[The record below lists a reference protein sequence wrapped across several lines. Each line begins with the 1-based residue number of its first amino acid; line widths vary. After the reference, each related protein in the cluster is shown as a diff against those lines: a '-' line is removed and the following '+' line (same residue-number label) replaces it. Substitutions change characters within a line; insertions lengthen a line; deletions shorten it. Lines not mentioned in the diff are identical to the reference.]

1 MSIADSDIAFAREVF
16 SALPDLSHRK
26 MFGGICLYSEDT
38 VFALA
43 SSDGRLYLK
52 ATGDLADR
60 LAADGAEQFHS
71 MPYWSLP
78 EDMLDDPDAACD
90 LARETL
96 RHLKENGS

>member
-1 MSIADSDIAFAREVF
+1 MSISDSDIAFAREVF
-16 SALPDLSHRK
+16 AEVPDLSHRK
-26 MFGGICLYSEDT
+26 MFGGICLYSDDV

-52 ATGDLADR
+52 AQGDLAER
-60 LAADGAEQFHS
+60 LKGDGAEQFHS

-78 EDMLDDPDAACD
+78 EDLLDDPGGACD

-96 RHLKENGS
+96 RALRESG

>member
-1 MSIADSDIAFAREVF
+1 MSISDSDIAFAREIF
-16 SALPDLSHRK
+16 ADIPDLSHRK

-43 SSDGRLYLK
+43 SSEGRIYLK
-52 ATGDLADR
+52 AQGDLAER
-60 LAADGAEQFHS
+60 LKGDGAEQFHS

-78 EDMLDDPDAACD
+78 EDLLDAPDRACD

-96 RHLKENGS
+96 RALRESG

>member
-1 MSIADSDIAFAREVF
+1 MSIGDGDIAFARELF
-16 SALPDLSHRK
+16 ETLPDLTHRK

-52 ATGDLADR
+52 AYDAIADR
-60 LAADGAEQFHS
+60 LRDGGAEQFHT

-78 EDMLDDPDAACD
+78 EDLLDDADAACD
-90 LARETL
+90 LARDTL
-96 RHLKENGS
+96 LALRERDA

>member
-1 MSIADSDIAFAREVF
+1 MSISDSDIAFAREVF
-16 SALPDLSHRK
+16 EGLSDLTHRK
-26 MFGGICLYSEDT
+26 MFGGICLYSDNT

-52 ATGDLADR
+52 AIGDLAER
-60 LAADGAEQFHS
+60 LQSDGADQFHN

-78 EDMLDDPDAACD
+78 EDVLDDPDRACE

-96 RHLKENGS
+96 QSLKENG

>member
-1 MSIADSDIAFAREVF
+1 MSIADSDIAFARELF
-16 SALPDLSHRK
+16 EDLPDLTHCK

-52 ATGDLADR
+52 AQGDLAER
-60 LAADGAEQFHS
+60 LKADGAEQFHS

-78 EDMLDDPDAACD
+78 EDRLDDPDAACD

-96 RHLKENGS
+96 RHLRGTET

>member
-1 MSIADSDIAFAREVF
+1 MSITDSDIAFAREIF
-16 SALPDLSHRK
+16 DDLPDLTHRK

-43 SSDGRLYLK
+43 SSEGRLYLK
-52 ATGDLADR
+52 ATGTLAKQ
-60 LAADGAEQFHS
+60 LEADGAEQFHS

-78 EDMLDDPDAACD
+78 EDVLDDAGAACD

-96 RHLKENGS
+96 KTLREG

>member
-16 SALPDLSHRK
+16 QDIPGLSHRK

-52 ATGDLADR
+52 AKGALAESLSDG
-60 LAADGAEQFHS
+60 GAEQFHN

-78 EDMLDDPDAACD
+78 EDLLDDPERACE
-90 LARETL
+90 LARDTL
-96 RHLKENGS
+96 QMLKEDE

>member
-16 SALPDLSHRK
+16 DALPDLSHRK

-43 SSDGRLYLK
+43 SSEGRLYLK
-52 ATGDLADR
+52 ATGDLAEQLKDN
-60 LAADGAEQFHS
+60 GAEQFHK

-78 EDMLDDPDAACD
+78 EDLLDDSEQACE
-90 LARETL
+90 LARNTL
-96 RHLKENGS
+96 RTLRENG